1 MRSRGPTLVYFLYEI
16 RNHLKFGLDLVISDL
31 ISLISVY
38 QIRQFIHVINGIQRN
53 TKNYKNIN
61 RSFNL

>member
-1 MRSRGPTLVYFLYEI
+1 M
-16 RNHLKFGLDLVISDL
+16 ISDL

-61 RSFNL
+61 RSFDLIPESWQACTRFEIVSGPSAQAC